1 MIRLAGIGV
10 SPGIV
15 SGRAV
20 ILIQRAQVL
29 RYQIAAARV
38 DHEIARLEDTRSRSR
53 QQLTDIRARVARRRG
68 PELASL
74 FDAQLLM
81 LDDPMVVPRAADI
94 VRGQRV
100 NAEWA
105 VQQVFDEFSAV
116 FDEVADPYLRERKG
130 DVADLVGRMKMNL
143 RRGVSTPRDLLRELD
158 EASVLIADEL
168 TPSLAAQVDWTKVR
182 GFATDAGSRTYHT
195 AILARSL
202 EVPAVVGLHNASQSI
217 QPGQLVVV
225 DAGNNEIVVDPT
237 PEVLARVGRHAAD
250 RRPAAAVDLER
261 RQLAKTADGVRIR
274 LDANIEFPDD
284 LAAARYAGAEGIG
297 LYRSEFLLAM
307 GASGEAGGVSAAD
320 EDQQYEV
327 YRGMLEGMAPGSVT
341 VRTFD
346 VDEDQLALRSAHMSL
361 GGGWVADEQRASRQ
375 GLRGLRLSLT
385 RPELFQVQLRAL
397 LRAARHGPLRIM
409 FPFVSGVEQLR
420 QARQMVAQAAA
431 ELTRRGETVPQLPI
445 GVMVEIPAAAYTAD
459 LLAREVDFFTIGT
472 NDLIQY
478 CLAVDRAD
486 ERVSSL
492 YQPLHPAIL
501 RMILMVRRA
510 AARQRI
516 PVSLCGEMAS
526 DPALLTLLVG
536 LGLTE
541 FSMTPGAI
549 PVAKQVLSGVKLEDL
564 KALAR
569 RILRLPTVDDIE
581 RELLATLGGLALN
594 GGGGVRSS
602 TSSPRPDQVEGREPS
617 ESSRGAVPGRGSRVD
632 G

>member
-1 MIRLAGIGV
+1 MRRLNGIGV
-10 SPGIV
+10 SPGVV

-29 RYQIAAARV
+29 RYQIAEARV
-38 DHEIARLEDTRSRSR
+38 AEEVERLEESRRRSRD
-53 QQLTDIRARVARRRG
+53 QLTDIRARIAKRRG
-68 PELASL
+68 RELAAL

-81 LDDPMVVPRAADI
+81 LDDPMLIARATEI
-94 VRGQRV
+94 VRSQRL

-105 VQQVFDEFSAV
+105 VQQVFQEFSDV
-116 FDEVADPYLRERKG
+116 FDDVADPYLRERKG
-130 DVADLVGRMKMNL
+130 DVADLVGRMRMNL
-143 RRGVSTPRDLLRELD
+143 RHGKATARDLLRELD

-202 EVPAVVGLHNASQSI
+202 EVPAVVGLHDASRII

-225 DAGNNEIVVDPT
+225 DGGANEVIVEPDS
-237 PEVLARVGRHAAD
+237 ELLACIARHRHDDRPGVGAD
-250 RRPAAAVDLER
+250 AER
-261 RQLAKTADGVRIR
+261 RRQAATADGVRIK

-284 LAAARYAGAEGIG
+284 LVAARYAGAEGVG
-297 LYRSEFLLAM
+297 LYRSEFLLA
-307 GASGEAGGVSAAD
+307 GGGPELTDITDEA
-320 EDQQYEV
+320 QQYEV
-327 YRGMLEGMAPGSVT
+327 YRSMLEGMAPGAVT

-346 VDEDQLALRSAHMSL
+346 VDEDQLAARSSAPPL
-361 GGGWVADEQRASRQ
+361 DGGWAPEEPRASRL

-385 RPELFQVQLRAL
+385 RPELFEVQVRAL
-397 LRAARHGPLRIM
+397 LRAARHGKLRIM

-420 QARQMVAQAAA
+420 QARQAIAEAAA
-431 ELTRRGETVPQLPI
+431 ELTRRGEHVPQVPV
-445 GVMVEIPAAAYTAD
+445 GVMIEIPAAAYTAD

-478 CLAVDRAD
+478 CLAVDRSD
-486 ERVSSL
+486 ERVSRL
-492 YQPLHPAIL
+492 YEPLHPAIL
-501 RMILMVRRA
+501 RMIVMVRRA

-549 PVAKQVLSGVKLEDL
+549 PVAKQVLAEVNSNDL
-564 KALAR
+564 RALAR
-569 RILRLPTVDDIE
+569 RVLRLPTVDEIE
-581 RELLATLGGLALN
+581 RELLSALGRL
-594 GGGGVRSS
+594 SMMK
-602 TSSPRPDQVEGREPS
+602 
-617 ESSRGAVPGRGSRVD
+617 
-632 G
+632 

>member
-1 MIRLAGIGV
+1 MRRLTGIGV
-10 SPGIV
+10 SPGVV

-29 RYQIAAARV
+29 RYQIPKTRV
-38 DHEIARLEDTRSRSR
+38 DHELRRLDESRARSHE
-53 QQLTDIRARVARRRG
+53 QLVEIRARVARRL
-68 PELASL
+68 PEMALL

-81 LDDPMVVPRAADI
+81 LDDPMLVPRAADI
-94 VRGQRV
+94 VREQRV

-105 VQQVFDEFSAV
+105 VQQVFQEFSAV

-130 DVADLVGRMKMNL
+130 DVADLVGRLRMNL
-143 RRGVSTPRDLLRELD
+143 RQGVSTPRDLLRELD

-195 AILARSL
+195 AIFARSL
-202 EVPAVVGLHNASQSI
+202 DVPAVVGLHDASRQVE
-217 QPGQLVVV
+217 PGELVIIDGSGSQL
-225 DAGNNEIVVDPT
+225 IVDPS
-237 PEVLARVGRHAAD
+237 PEELARAARHADDHPPAVAGD
-250 RRPAAAVDLER
+250 AERRRPAS
-261 RQLAKTADGVRIR
+261 TADGVPIR

-297 LYRSEFLLAM
+297 LYRSEFLLTAGIAQM
-307 GASGEAGGVSAAD
+307 GE
-320 EDQQYEV
+320 EERQYEI
-327 YRGMLEGMAPGSVT
+327 YRGMLEGMAPGTVT

-346 VDEDQLALRSAHMSL
+346 ADEDQITSWLAEQPLA
-361 GGGWVADEQRASRQ
+361 GGWIAGEERGSRQ

-397 LRAARHGPLRIM
+397 LRAARHGHLRIM
-409 FPFVSGVEQLR
+409 FPFVSSVEQLR
-420 QARQMVAQAAA
+420 EARRMIAEAVA
-431 ELTRRGETVPQLPI
+431 ELARRGERVPMVPV
-445 GVMVEIPAAAYTAD
+445 GVMIEIPAAAYTAD

-478 CLAVDRAD
+478 CLAVDRSD
-486 ERVSSL
+486 ERVSRL
-492 YQPLHPAIL
+492 YEPLHPAIL

-510 AARQRI
+510 AGRQRI

-536 LGLTE
+536 LGLTD

-549 PVAKQVLSGVKLEDL
+549 PVAKQVLGELRRDDL
-564 KALAR
+564 RAMAR
-569 RILRLPTVDDIE
+569 RILKLPTIDEIE
-581 RELLATLGGLALN
+581 HELLAALGKLTLL
-594 GGGGVRSS
+594 RSDS
-602 TSSPRPDQVEGREPS
+602 
-617 ESSRGAVPGRGSRVD
+617 
-632 G
+632 